1 MVRFDLRPASRILGL
16 AVAAGV
22 GGEFSMSFVFGLL
35 LMCAICATIGIF
47 RGLINRRE
55 ERKRAEKTGVPGD
68 TVRQHVP
75 SRAVWVNTT
84 EFSKLINSES
94 DTVVFQLID
103 GTGTSTYFKLV
114 RGELAVTL
122 QEFKDTLPS
131 IPQRNRIALYRPGGI
146 DAAIA
151 RQICAVA
158 NGREVLLLSG
168 NLLGQSEDPVAAG
181 GQLWN

>member
-1 MVRFDLRPASRILGL
+1 
-16 AVAAGV
+16 
-22 GGEFSMSFVFGLL
+22 MSFVFGLL
-35 LMCAICATIGIF
+35 LMCAMCATIGIF

-55 ERKRAEKTGVPGD
+55 ERKRAEKPGVPGD

-75 SRAVWVNTT
+75 SRAVWVNAT
-84 EFSKLINSES
+84 EFSKLTNSEP
-94 DTVVFQLID
+94 DLVVFHLID
-103 GTGTSTYFKLV
+103 GNGTRTYFKLI

-122 QEFKDTLPS
+122 QEFKDTLPW
-131 IPQRNRIALYRPGGI
+131 IPQQSQIALYRPGGI

-168 NLLGQSEDPVAAG
+168 NLPGQSEDPVGAG
-181 GQLWN
+181 GQLCN